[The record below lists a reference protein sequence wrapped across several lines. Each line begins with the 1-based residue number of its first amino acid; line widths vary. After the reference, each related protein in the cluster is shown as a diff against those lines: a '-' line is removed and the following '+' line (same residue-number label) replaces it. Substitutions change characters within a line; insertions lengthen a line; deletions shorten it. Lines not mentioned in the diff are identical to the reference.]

1 MNWCGTRSTSSS
13 SDDVAKRRVACVV
26 TRHSRMLP
34 LRSAFFLDASL
45 YLDADSGG
53 DIVAKTDL
61 AEGVIEAKTAR
72 AEGVIAAKMT
82 ERSETTERQ
91 RRGGETRDARENIKF
106 YLL

>member
-1 MNWCGTRSTSSS
+1 
-13 SDDVAKRRVACVV
+13 
-26 TRHSRMLP
+26 MLP

-72 AEGVIAAKMT
+72 AEGVIAANTDRVDGVIEAKMT
-82 ERSETTERQ
+82 ELRVLL
-91 RRGGETRDARENIKF
+91 RRR
-106 YLL
+106 